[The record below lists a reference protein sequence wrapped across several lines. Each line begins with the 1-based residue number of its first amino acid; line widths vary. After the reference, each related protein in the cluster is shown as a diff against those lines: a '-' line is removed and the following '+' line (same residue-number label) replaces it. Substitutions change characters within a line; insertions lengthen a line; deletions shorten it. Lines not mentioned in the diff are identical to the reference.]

1 MNTHPGQDGID
12 QLTLWQGEV
21 GIMIVGEDIA
31 EQQCHP
37 NLCQGGHA
45 SAHDPHPSPCHASG
59 KVLPQNTQ
67 SLTDG
72 LLIEPR
78 GLAPP
83 LAEFAA
89 LALLQDQR
97 MPQELINGILIKG
110 DPLAPQLGE
119 CLHPG
124 VTC

>member
-1 MNTHPGQDGID
+1 MVT
-12 QLTLWQGEV
+12 GENV
-21 GIMIVGEDIA
+21 VK
-31 EQQCHP
+31 QQRHP
-37 NLCQGGHA
+37 NLHEGGHA

-83 LAEFAA
+83 LTKLTA
-89 LALLQDQR
+89 LAFLQDQW
-97 MPQELINGILIKG
+97 MPQKLIDGILIEG
-110 DPLAPQLGE
+110 NPLAP
-119 CLHPG
+119 HPG
-124 VTC
+124 ALVSNSFFCRLA